1 MLNNSKVDSPI
12 ISDEKYSKSTTSN
25 QSDINST
32 KSHRK
37 INDSH
42 TPNLGA
48 QLSFNKN
55 AFNPFTKWKE
65 IQKKIQIN
73 KIKDLQLKKDSL
85 SIFKD
90 DYNAIM
96 KNIDRVSDIV
106 KFNLSNLVK
115 AVKYLNSSNAFF
127 NNRLPIEAIDE
138 ILLLIFLYEW
148 ICLEKP
154 KDQSILGTKEEVI
167 KKFKLQ
173 TYNSGSEYK
182 KIFDGIDFDFDE
194 SAILFKDRLRNST
207 FKTYEKILNIIKD
220 DESFFNKL
228 NAEIT
233 VNELVEN
240 EEYFSKLWKDTF
252 EILEDKYAFVYS
264 LKNSDEKIICI
275 NIETHSEVVA
285 TVKFKMFET
294 HILNQGFL
302 VPNSICKELISLN
315 QIGKK
320 IELDFFII
328 MSHSYSLANRVV
340 KNIFLQDLKLKQ
352 ADSKRIINIKPNIL
366 RNNIDIDE

>member
-1 MLNNSKVDSPI
+1 MSNNLKDDFSVTP
-12 ISDEKYSKSTTSN
+12 DEKYSKSPTIDTNDKGSIKLNKKDNDTHLASTSTN
-25 QSDINST
+25 
-32 KSHRK
+32 
-37 INDSH
+37 
-42 TPNLGA
+42 
-48 QLSFNKN
+48 LSFNKN
-55 AFNPFTKWKE
+55 PFNAFKKWKE

-85 SIFKD
+85 SIFRD
-90 DYNAIM
+90 DYNSII
-96 KNIDRVSDIV
+96 KNIDRVSDNV

-115 AVKYLNSSNAFF
+115 AVKYLNSSNVFF

-148 ICLEKP
+148 ICLDKP

-173 TYNSGSEYK
+173 TYNSCSEYK

-194 SAILFKDRLRNST
+194 SAILFKDRLRSST

-233 VNELVEN
+233 VNEIMDN

-252 EILEDKYAFVYS
+252 EILEDRYAFVYS

-275 NIETHSEVVA
+275 NIETHSEVIA

-294 HILNQGFL
+294 HILKQGFL
-302 VPNSICKELISLN
+302 IPDSICKELMSLN

-320 IELDFFII
+320 IELDYFTL
-328 MSHSYSLANRVV
+328 MSHSYLLANRVV
-340 KNIFLQDLKLKQ
+340 KNIFLQDLKLKLE
-352 ADSKRIINIKPNIL
+352 DSKRVINIKPNIL
-366 RNNIDIDE
+366 KNNIDIE

>member
-1 MLNNSKVDSPI
+1 MSNNLKDDFSVTP
-12 ISDEKYSKSTTSN
+12 DEKYSKSPTIDANDKGSIKLNKKDNDTHLASTSTN
-25 QSDINST
+25 
-32 KSHRK
+32 
-37 INDSH
+37 
-42 TPNLGA
+42 
-48 QLSFNKN
+48 LSFNKN
-55 AFNPFTKWKE
+55 PFNPFKKWKE

-85 SIFKD
+85 SIFRD
-90 DYNAIM
+90 DYNSII
-96 KNIDRVSDIV
+96 KNIDRVSDNV

-115 AVKYLNSSNAFF
+115 AVKYLNSSNVFF

-148 ICLEKP
+148 ICLDKP

-173 TYNSGSEYK
+173 TYNSCSEYK

-194 SAILFKDRLRNST
+194 SAILFKDRLRSST

-233 VNELVEN
+233 VNEIMDN

-252 EILEDKYAFVYS
+252 EILED
-264 LKNSDEKIICI
+264 
-275 NIETHSEVVA
+275 
-285 TVKFKMFET
+285 
-294 HILNQGFL
+294 
-302 VPNSICKELISLN
+302 
-315 QIGKK
+315 
-320 IELDFFII
+320 
-328 MSHSYSLANRVV
+328 R
-340 KNIFLQDLKLKQ
+340 
-352 ADSKRIINIKPNIL
+352 
-366 RNNIDIDE
+366 